1 MSAAQARTQ
10 RCLQVRRK
18 GIADQFGD
26 SQFSVSLKNGTATYD
41 VANLSIVW
49 GYPELLAFKNKIDVA
64 IALLEPPTPTGRTY
78 HPIPSEH

>member
-1 MSAAQARTQ
+1 MAGSQARTQ
-10 RCLQVRRK
+10 RCVQVRQN

-26 SQFSVSLKNGTATYD
+26 SQFSVSLKDGTATYD

-49 GYPELLAFKNKIDVA
+49 GYAELLAFKNKIDLAV
-64 IALLEPPTPTGRTY
+64 ALLEPPTPTGRTY